1 MKLDVLTICVTILGA
16 SPMDALY
23 LFFGAKTPLFTL
35 QQILHLHFLD
45 YICYSASLQIY
56 NTVAFTI
63 HISNV
68 FFYYN
73 NQVLKK

>member
-1 MKLDVLTICVTILGA
+1 MKLDVLTICVTILRA

-45 YICYSASLQIY
+45 YICYSASLQI
-56 NTVAFTI
+56 
-63 HISNV
+63 
-68 FFYYN
+68 
-73 NQVLKK
+73 